1 MASGGIEI
9 DSANMPKRRSKSTLR
24 NSAYESLK
32 GMIITSQLPPGVRL
46 MEVELA
52 ERLQVSRTPIR
63 EALNRL
69 ESDGLVVG
77 GRQGYAV
84 KPFDLDMFREAFAV
98 REVLDGYATEL
109 ACAKITPAGKQR
121 LRGLILECEDLAK
134 SERSREHMFRELQV
148 GMDIHRA
155 IAELSGN
162 AMLAEM
168 LNGILDKCLH
178 YVWME
183 LLWLDE
189 WHIARQEHAGIVEAI
204 CGGDAALASAL
215 ARSHIRES
223 RTNASRL
230 LEARG
235 EFQSFLATAS

>member
-1 MASGGIEI
+1 
-9 DSANMPKRRSKSTLR
+9 MPKGRRKSTLR

-32 GMIITSQLPPGVRL
+32 GMIITGQLPPGVRL

-69 ESDGLVVG
+69 ERDGLVVG
-77 GRQGYAV
+77 RRQGYAV
-84 KPFDLDMFREAFAV
+84 NTFDLDMFREAFAI

-109 ACAKITPAGKQR
+109 ACANITTAGKQR
-121 LRGLILECEDLAK
+121 LRGLIQECEKLAK
-134 SERSREHMFRELQV
+134 SPRTREHMFRELQV
-148 GMDIHRA
+148 GMEIHRA
-155 IAELSGN
+155 IAEFSGN
-162 AMLAEM
+162 AMLAET

-189 WHIARQEHAGIVEAI
+189 WQIAREEHAGIVEAI
-204 CGGDAALASAL
+204 CDGDAALASAL
-215 ARSHIRES
+215 AKRHIRES
-223 RTNASRL
+223 CTNASRL